1 MAYRKGQE
9 NLIPVTKRS
18 KEEHLEMSRRGGVK
32 SGESK
37 RAKKA
42 ASDLAKVVLDLT
54 PKMPN
59 VIEQQM
65 VEMGI
70 KSKKPEARLIAM
82 CAMMRKAM
90 AGDIKSYE
98 FLLNLAGE
106 MPESGGG
113 VPVEDV
119 DEDQQFDQQRIRET
133 LDSMSDDQLRSYQE
147 LCNLFSGQAKEE
159 ESE

>member
-18 KEEHLEMSRRGGVK
+18 KEEHLAMSSRGGVK

-42 ASDLAKVVLDLT
+42 AADLAKVVLDLT
-54 PKMPN
+54 PKMPP
-59 VIEQQM
+59 VIENQM

-70 KSKKPEARLIAM
+70 KSKKPEARMIAM

-106 MPESGGG
+106 MPENGGG
-113 VPVEDV
+113 VQEEVV

-133 LDSMSDDQLRSYQE
+133 LDNMSDDQLRNYQE
-147 LCNLFSGQAKEE
+147 LCNMFSSQAKEE